1 MQALAGV
8 LGGTNSLHTDSYD
21 EALAL
26 PTEEAATIAL
36 RTQQV
41 IAYETGVAST
51 ADPLAGSYYLETL
64 TDEMERRCLAY
75 FEQIDALGGVEG
87 AIDAGFF
94 AAEIGG
100 RVVPAAAGVRH
111 RRTRY
116 RRRQWVRLGRAADG
130 RLLPFDAEVE
140 RQQQARLERVR
151 RERNPQA
158 AAGALESL
166 HAAAKEGRN
175 TMPAF
180 MACAHTYCTLGEQMD
195 VLREV
200 YGVYQEPAVV

>member
-1 MQALAGV
+1 M
-8 LGGTNSLHTDSYD
+8 
-21 EALAL
+21 
-26 PTEEAATIAL
+26 
-36 RTQQV
+36 

-75 FEQIDALGGVEG
+75 FDQIDALGGVEG

-94 AAEIGG
+94 AAEIGDASY
-100 RVVPAAAGVRH
+100 RQQREFDTAERLTVGVNAFVSEGQQ
-111 RRTRY
+111 TP
-116 RRRQWVRLGRAADG
+116 
-130 RLLPFDAEVE
+130 LLPFDAEVE
-140 RQQQARLERVR
+140 RQQQRRLETVR

-166 HAAAKEGRN
+166 RAAAREGRN

-180 MACAHTYCTLGEQMD
+180 MACAHAYCTLGEQMD

-200 YGVYQEPAVV
+200 YGSYQEPAVV